1 MAASAASA
9 ASPEATST
17 YHSVGRS
24 VGVGVKTRKFL
35 PKFLP
40 MRALR
45 ACGGAVCLGH
55 EVSGLRSQEASNKM
69 GPGKWWPW
77 ALAGQ
82 LSVWGGGAR
91 DANATLHHFRLS
103 VFLSS
108 IR

>member
-69 GPGKWWPW
+69 GPGKWW
-77 ALAGQ
+77 
-82 LSVWGGGAR
+82 GGGPGPWLV
-91 DANATLHHFRLS
+91 NFRGTCTPRR
-103 VFLSS
+103 S
-108 IR
+108 IIFG